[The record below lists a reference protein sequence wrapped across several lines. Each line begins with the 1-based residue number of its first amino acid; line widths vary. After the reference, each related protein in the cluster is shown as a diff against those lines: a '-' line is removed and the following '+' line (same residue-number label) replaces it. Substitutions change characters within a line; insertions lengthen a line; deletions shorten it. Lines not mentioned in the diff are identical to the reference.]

1 MEKFKKKGGKMFKKG
16 GGNFRRDSEG
26 GIRTDKDPGPS
37 RLRKIGVVGLLIIA
51 LCLIGIR
58 QVRADSID
66 LTGLKNEVDV
76 LKDWDWKGSLGGIVL
91 KATDE
96 DNARQEAVSQF
107 YESPHKYFNLNG
119 IYPDILGISA
129 NANLKKMGGDLWFKY
144 CIKLDEETREKL
156 EQRYSFFKFIRLD
169 IGGFIGVKRDWEEKH
184 GYSVKIVEFSID
196 IETLPN
202 SFKGLWK

>member
-1 MEKFKKKGGKMFKKG
+1 MFKK
-16 GGNFRRDSEG
+16 DEEEG
-26 GIRTDKDPGPS
+26 LRGF
-37 RLRKIGVVGLLIIA
+37 RKIRFVGLLVVLLMVLAIPA
-51 LCLIGIR
+51 
-58 QVRADSID
+58 QVRAENID
-66 LTGLKNEVDV
+66 LTGLKREVNV
-76 LKDWDWKGSLGGIVL
+76 LQDWDWEGSLGGIVL

-119 IYPDILGISA
+119 IYPDILGVSA

-184 GYSVKIVEFSID
+184 GYSVKVVEFSID
-196 IETLPN
+196 MATLPN
-202 SFKGLWK
+202 LFK

>member
-1 MEKFKKKGGKMFKKG
+1 MF
-16 GGNFRRDSEG
+16 
-26 GIRTDKDPGPS
+26 
-37 RLRKIGVVGLLIIA
+37 RKIGFMSLVMAGSLLWPFASCQRVGA
-51 LCLIGIR
+51 EN
-58 QVRADSID
+58 ID

-76 LKDWDWKGSLGGIVL
+76 LNDDWDWKGSLGGIIL

-96 DNARQEAVSQF
+96 DDARQEAVSQF

-144 CIKLDEETREKL
+144 CMKIDPEIREKL

-169 IGGFIGVKRDWEEKH
+169 IGGFIGIKRDWEEKH
-184 GYSVKIVEFSID
+184 GYSVKVVEFSID
-196 IETLPN
+196 MATLPN
-202 SFKGLWK
+202 LFKGLWK